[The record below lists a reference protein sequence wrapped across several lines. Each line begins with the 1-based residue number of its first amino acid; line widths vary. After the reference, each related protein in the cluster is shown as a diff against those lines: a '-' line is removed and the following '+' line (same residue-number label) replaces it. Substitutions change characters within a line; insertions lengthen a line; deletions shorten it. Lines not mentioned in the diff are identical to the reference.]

1 MTGRVSLKASFG
13 RQQPG
18 HVSILEVL
26 MVQRTVAAVALRD
39 TLLFGFD
46 KSAAL
51 TANLV
56 VGTLAIALA
65 LIRLCIPSRP

>member
-1 MTGRVSLKASFG
+1 
-13 RQQPG
+13 
-18 HVSILEVL
+18 